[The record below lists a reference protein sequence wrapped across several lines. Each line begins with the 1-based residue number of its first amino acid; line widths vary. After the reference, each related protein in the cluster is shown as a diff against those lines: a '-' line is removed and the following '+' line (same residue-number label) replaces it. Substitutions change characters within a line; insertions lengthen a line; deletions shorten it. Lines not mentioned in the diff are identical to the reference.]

1 VRVLLDPDLASTYL
15 GPTDDVHALSPLQN
29 PNVVAVPV
37 ELTACQVIVLL
48 GELIWSHVM
57 VTDVNVLDTS
67 ILPLHCGSWTPDQNI
82 TCSLRQDETSF
93 IPIT

>member
-1 VRVLLDPDLASTYL
+1 
-15 GPTDDVHALSPLQN
+15 LQN

-67 ILPLHCGSWTPDQNI
+67 ILPLHCGSWTPDDQNR
-82 TCSLRQDETSF
+82 TYSLKRYNLLIQYVRIFS
-93 IPIT
+93 